1 MWAFGV
7 VLLRR
12 SGESV
17 PPLALN
23 LFKNTFGVL
32 LFLIT
37 LPILGV
43 AIVPDVPQLDWI
55 LLIVSGLLGLGIGDT
70 MLLAGLNRIGAS
82 RMAIAECFYGPFV
95 ALGALAH
102 PDLDE
107 KWSYSLFIG
116 LILVAF
122 GIFLASR
129 SEGKQGDENEDQGE
143 GKNPNNGAI
152 SSRDKLVGFSFAI
165 GSVAI
170 MAIGVVIAKP
180 VLERNDVWWCT
191 FVRFVGGLGLLY
203 PMGLMGRK
211 TRAEVMAVLT
221 PSAVWKQLIP
231 TAFIA
236 TYLAMI
242 LLFTGLK
249 YTTATRASVMNQTS
263 TFFILIFA
271 WLFLKEPLTWR
282 RSIAIL
288 FGFGGAMVVILG

>member
-1 MWAFGV
+1 MWATGV

-43 AIVPDVPQLDWI
+43 ALIPDVPQLDWI

-70 MLLAGLNRIGAS
+70 MLLAGLNRLGAS

-107 KWSYSLFIG
+107 SWGYPLFLG
-116 LILVAF
+116 LALVAF

-129 SEGKQGDENEDQGE
+129 SDSTAEEDT
-143 GKNPNNGAI
+143 I
-152 SSRDKLVGFSFAI
+152 SSRDKLIGFSFAI

-191 FVRFVGGLGLLY
+191 LVRFVGGLGLLY
-203 PMGLMGRK
+203 PMGFVGRK
-211 TRAEVMAVLT
+211 TRGEVLAVLR
-221 PSAVWKQLIP
+221 PSKIWKQLIP

-271 WLFLKEPLTWR
+271 WIFLKEPLSWR
-282 RSIAIL
+282 RTVAIL

>member
-1 MWAFGV
+1 MWATGV

-23 LFKNTFGVL
+23 LFKNSFAVL

-43 AIVPDVPQLDWI
+43 ALIPDASSLDWA

-102 PDLDE
+102 PELNE
-107 KWSYSLFIG
+107 TWSYSLFFG
-116 LILVAF
+116 LALVAF

-129 SEGKQGDENEDQGE
+129 SETESEEN
-143 GKNPNNGAI
+143 PI
-152 SSRDKLVGFSFAI
+152 SQRDKVVGFSLAI

-170 MAIGVVIAKP
+170 MATGVVVAKP
-180 VLERNDVWWCT
+180 VLERHDVWWCT
-191 FVRFVGGLGLLY
+191 LVRFIGGLGLLY
-203 PMGLMGRK
+203 PMAFVRQK
-211 TRAEVMAVLT
+211 TRGEALAVLR
-221 PSAVWKQLIP
+221 PSALWKQLVP

-271 WLFLKEPLTWR
+271 WLFLKEALTLR
-282 RSIAIL
+282 RTVAIL
-288 FGFGGAMVVILG
+288 FGFGGAMVVILT